1 MRRNVLPKF
10 LEICMD
16 LYGGR
21 KPTETYAYATE
32 VCYKSV
38 NLSLGELKN
47 IKITLF
53 LIPELLKKL
62 NSQKQ
67 VTFLTNMTALSAV
80 M

>member
-1 MRRNVLPKF
+1 MQSPSPRLKSQNFSYAEKCFTKF

-53 LIPELLKKL
+53 LIPELLR
-62 NSQKQ
+62 
-67 VTFLTNMTALSAV
+67 
-80 M
+80 